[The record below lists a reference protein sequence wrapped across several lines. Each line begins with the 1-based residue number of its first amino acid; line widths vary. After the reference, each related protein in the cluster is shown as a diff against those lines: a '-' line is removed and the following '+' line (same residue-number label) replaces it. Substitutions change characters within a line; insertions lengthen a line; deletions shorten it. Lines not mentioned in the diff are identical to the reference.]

1 MLSLHVKTKQVARF
15 DKQKNNTA
23 SFTIQLRIQ
32 QILRILLQNKSKLHD
47 LNVYTLQSQLGAY
60 NMFVF

>member
-1 MLSLHVKTKQVARF
+1 MLALHVKTKEVALLI
-15 DKQKNNTA
+15 KQKINAA

-32 QILRILLQNKSKLHD
+32 QILGILLQNKSELHD

-60 NMFVF
+60 MFVF